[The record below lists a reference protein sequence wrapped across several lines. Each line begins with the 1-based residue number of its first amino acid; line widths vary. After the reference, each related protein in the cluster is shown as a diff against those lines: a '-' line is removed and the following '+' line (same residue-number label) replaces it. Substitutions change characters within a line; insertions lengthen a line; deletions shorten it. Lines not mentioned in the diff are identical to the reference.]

1 MFGNRLQSR
10 LKYERMQTEKM
21 PPTGGVMPIISED
34 SFFFITVD
42 TICRQPA
49 ITCSP
54 EMGLVEMAG
63 LMKTHNISG
72 IVAVEDDKPVGIV
85 SLRDLRNLIA
95 DSVDDISGLS
105 VRDVMKTGLIT
116 ICSSDYLF
124 KAIFLMAKHNI
135 HRLVVI
141 DEFDKLTGVMTDTD
155 LLRIQTRSP
164 LYLVQEIESAVTIDQ
179 LRLIG
184 RKMIDMLSYA
194 VKTNADAQ
202 SLIQL
207 IAHFNDAFTQRLIYI
222 LDSQHDVRLPEGAAF
237 LALGSEGREEQ
248 TLRTDQDNAIVY
260 QDDFPPEKIA
270 GVRRFAEHIVSAL
283 ESVGVPLCPG
293 NMMASNPE
301 WCHSLSE
308 WKRLAEQWISR
319 PDPDATVH
327 FGVFQDLR
335 VLHGD
340 ARFESEL
347 RSHISDCAR
356 IHSIFFPSMAR
367 NIVRFKPPIGMF
379 GRLQVE
385 RKGENRGKLDLKK
398 GGLFALTRGV
408 SLIALEAGIMGGT
421 TWSKLERLHHL
432 NLISDHD
439 LEVVGAAFTF
449 LIKMRLEKQLIA
461 LSSGK
466 EPGNFIDPLVLSD
479 RDRDRLREALR
490 GVDTLLS
497 ILKSRYHLDMMA
509 R

>member
-1 MFGNRLQSR
+1 
-10 LKYERMQTEKM
+10 M
-21 PPTGGVMPIISED
+21 PVISED

-42 TICRQPA
+42 AICHRPT

-54 EMGLVEMAG
+54 DLGLVEMAR
-63 LMKTHNISG
+63 LMKADNISG
-72 IVAVEDDKPVGIV
+72 IVAVEDQRPVGIV

-95 DSVDDISGLS
+95 EAVNDISTLT

-116 ICSSDYLF
+116 IRSKDYLF

-141 DEFDKLTGVMTDTD
+141 DELGRLSGVMTDTD

-164 LYLVQEIESAVTIDQ
+164 LYLVQEIETAATIEQ
-179 LRLIG
+179 LRQIG
-184 RKMIDMLSYA
+184 RKMTGMLQYA
-194 VKTNADAQ
+194 VKINADVQ

-207 IAHFNDAFTQRLIYI
+207 IAHFNDAFTQRLIFI
-222 LDSQHDVRLPEGAAF
+222 LDISQDVRLPEGAAF

-260 QDDFPPEKIA
+260 RDDLAPEKLVE
-270 GVRRFAEHIVSAL
+270 VRRFAEYIVSAL

-308 WKRLAEQWISR
+308 WKQLTERWIAR
-319 PDPDATVH
+319 PGPDETVH

-335 VLHGD
+335 VLHGEKS
-340 ARFESEL
+340 FEGIL
-347 RSHISDCAR
+347 RDHICECAR
-356 IHSIFFPSMAR
+356 RNSIFFPGMAR
-367 NIVRFKPPIGMF
+367 NIVRFKPPMGMF
-379 GRLQVE
+379 GRLLVE
-385 RKGENRGKLDLKK
+385 KKGEQRGKLDLKK
-398 GGLFALTRGV
+398 GGLFSLTRGI

-421 TWSKLERLHHL
+421 TWDKLERLQHEHL
-432 NLISDHD
+432 VAEHD
-439 LEVVGAAFTF
+439 LETLRESFTF
-449 LIKMRLEKQLIA
+449 LIKMRLEKQLLA

-466 EPGNFIDPLVLSD
+466 PPSNFIDPLVLPD
-479 RDRDRLREALR
+479 RDRELLRSAFR
-490 GVDTLLS
+490 GCETLLK
-497 ILKSRYHLDMMA
+497 ILKSRYQLDMIA

>member
-1 MFGNRLQSR
+1 
-10 LKYERMQTEKM
+10 M
-21 PPTGGVMPIISED
+21 PVISED

-42 TICRQPA
+42 SICHRPV

-54 EMGLVEMAG
+54 DLGLIEMAR
-63 LMKTHNISG
+63 LMKTDNISG
-72 IVAVEDDKPVGIV
+72 IVAVEDQKPAGIV

-95 DSVDDISGLS
+95 DAVTDIPNLK

-116 ICSSDYLF
+116 VRNSDYLF
-124 KAIFLMAKHNI
+124 KAIFLMAKNNI

-141 DEFDKLTGVMTDTD
+141 DEFGSLSGVLTDTD

-164 LYLVQEIESAVTIDQ
+164 LYLVQEIETAATIDQ

-184 RKMIDMLSYA
+184 KKMTGMLQYA
-194 VKTNADAQ
+194 VKTSADAQ
-202 SLIQL
+202 TLIQL
-207 IAHFNDAFTQRLIYI
+207 IAHFNDAFTQRLIFI
-222 LDSQHDVRLPEGAAF
+222 LDRNHDVRLPEGAAF

-260 QDDFPPEKIA
+260 RDDLSPEKLVE
-270 GVRRFAEHIVSAL
+270 VRRFAEQIVSAL

-308 WKRLAEQWISR
+308 WKDLTERWISMAG
-319 PDPDATVH
+319 PDETVF

-335 VLHGD
+335 VLHGEKS
-340 ARFESEL
+340 FEVEL
-347 RSHISDCAR
+347 RDHICECAR
-356 IHSIFFPSMAR
+356 KHSIFFPGMAR
-367 NIVRFKPPIGMF
+367 NIVRFKPPMGMF

-385 RKGENRGKLDLKK
+385 KRGEQRGKLDLKK

-408 SLIALEAGIMGGT
+408 SLLALEAGFMGGT
-421 TWSKLERLHHL
+421 TWSKLERLNHL
-432 NLISDHD
+432 HIVSDHD
-439 LEVVGAAFTF
+439 LEVIRDAFTF

-461 LSSGK
+461 ITSGK
-466 EPGNFIDPLVLSD
+466 EPGNYVDPLVLSD
-479 RDRDRLREALR
+479 TVRDQLRSAFR
-490 GVDTLLS
+490 GCETLLHV
-497 ILKSRYHLDMMA
+497 LKSRYQLDLMS